1 MIAKVSVYHTI
12 GMSKKPKRPKDPN
25 QLAKFIV
32 DTVKDKKKVDKKK
45 PKEKNR
51 AAVEL
56 GRLGGLKGGKERARR
71 LTKERRREI
80 AKQAAN
86 KRWRKS

>member
-1 MIAKVSVYHTI
+1 M
-12 GMSKKPKRPKDPN
+12 KKERPNDTN
-25 QLAKFIV
+25 ELAKFIV
-32 DTVKDKKKVDKKK
+32 DTVKDQKKVAKKK

-71 LTKERRREI
+71 LSKEKRIEI
-80 AKQAAN
+80 AKKAAN
-86 KRWRKS
+86 KRWKK

>member
-1 MIAKVSVYHTI
+1 M
-12 GMSKKPKRPKDPN
+12 KKERSNDTN

-51 AAVEL
+51 AAVDL

-71 LTKERRREI
+71 LSKEKRIEI
-80 AKQAAN
+80 AKKAAN
-86 KRWRKS
+86 KRWKNKKLN